1 MFRHFCLGLITLL
14 LSASLFVSAA
24 EADPRSTTQSIAAAI
39 RENYFDAAAADRIA
53 DALEAEA
60 EAGAYDSFTEP
71 GELASVLSDQ
81 LKREDPHFAVSYD
94 NGGAAEDF
102 IGAAPPRLG
111 GIEAAI
117 TSNFGF
123 ANVSILPGN
132 IGYVRMTFF
141 APIDFTQSD
150 DSIRAAADAALTF
163 VSFTDAVIFDLR
175 QNGGG
180 SSSMVGYLVSAFTPP
195 DADIYSNF
203 VGRNGTR
210 QERAGVAYS
219 SPRLDVPVYVLVSA
233 RTGSAAEGFAYTL
246 QSAGRARIVG
256 EPSAGASNPG
266 TNIPV
271 GDGFS
276 VFVSNAKPVNPITG
290 GNWGGS
296 GVQPDL
302 PSSWDEALTVA
313 QRDALT
319 TLARR
324 QDSPAMA
331 ENALWALEAL
341 ADSPGPYDTGSDYA
355 GRYGAVEITVTPN
368 GLSLRQGRRP
378 PRSLV
383 PLRADLFRMDED
395 TTTRVHFV
403 RNAAGRVVAM
413 EILSTVTPA
422 VRRRRDD

>member
-1 MFRHFCLGLITLL
+1 MLRCSSLGLITLL
-14 LSASLFVSAA
+14 LSVSLFASAA
-24 EADPRSTTQSIAAAI
+24 AADPRSTTLSIAAAI
-39 RENYFDAAAADRIA
+39 RENFFDAAAADRIA
-53 DALEAEA
+53 SALESEA
-60 EAGAYDSFTEP
+60 AAGDYDSYAEP
-71 GELASVLSDQ
+71 GELASVLSDR
-81 LKREDPHFAVSYD
+81 LKPEDPHFAVSYD
-94 NGGAAEDF
+94 GEVAADVVSGAVL
-102 IGAAPPRLG
+102 PRLG
-111 GIEAAI
+111 GIETAI
-117 TSNFGF
+117 VSNFGF
-123 ANVSILPGN
+123 AEVSVLPGN

-150 DSIRAAADAALTF
+150 DSIRAAADAALTL

-180 SSSMVGYLVSAFTPP
+180 APSMVGYLVSAFTQP
-195 DADIYSNF
+195 DADIYNTF
-203 VGRNGTR
+203 VGRNGAR
-210 QERAGVAYS
+210 QERAGVAYP
-219 SPRLDVPVYVLVSA
+219 SPRLDVPVYILVSA

-266 TNIPV
+266 SNIPV

-290 GNWGGS
+290 GNWGGA

-302 PSSWDEALTVA
+302 PSSWDEALRVA

-324 QDSPAMA
+324 ADSPAMA
-331 ENALWALEAL
+331 QNAQWALEAL
-341 ADSPGPYDTGSDYA
+341 ADSPPNSGTLSDYA
-355 GRYGAVEITVTPN
+355 GRYGVVELAVTPS

-378 PRSLV
+378 PRTLI
-383 PLRADLFRMDED
+383 PLRADLFRMEED
-395 TTTRVHFV
+395 TTTRVQFI
-403 RNAAGRVVAM
+403 RDGTGRVVAM
-413 EILSTVTPA
+413 ETQSTVTST